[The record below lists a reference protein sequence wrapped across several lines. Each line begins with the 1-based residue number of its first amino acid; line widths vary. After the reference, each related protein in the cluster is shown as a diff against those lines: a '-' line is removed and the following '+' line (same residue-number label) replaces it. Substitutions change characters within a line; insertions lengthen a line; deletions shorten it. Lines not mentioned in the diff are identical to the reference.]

1 MLQRISNWY
10 QLSNKSMINK
20 DTNKFNKKFTIPY
33 NNIMELFTGQS
44 TIRINDRKFKKI
56 KSYLRL
62 NRIE

>member
-1 MLQRISNWY
+1 
-10 QLSNKSMINK
+10 MINK